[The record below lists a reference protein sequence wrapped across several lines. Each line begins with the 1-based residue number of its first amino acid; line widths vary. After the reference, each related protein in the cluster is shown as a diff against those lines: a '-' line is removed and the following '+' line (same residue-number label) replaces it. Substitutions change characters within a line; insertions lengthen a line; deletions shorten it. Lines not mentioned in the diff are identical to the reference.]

1 MLKPFFATHREFEAH
16 LQDCYDYSALG
27 EDDFKIFLLTTEAF
41 QTGLLREKLNRLKIR
56 ELRCLA
62 QEKGINPKVARGVL
76 TERLISVLVN

>member
-16 LQDCYDYSALG
+16 LQDCCDYSALR
-27 EDDFKIFLLTTEAF
+27 EDDFKIFLLTTKAF
-41 QTGLLREKLNRLKIR
+41 QIGLLREKLNRLKIC

-76 TERLISVLVN
+76 TERLIAVLVN